1 MTLET
6 NESVVES
13 RFLTCPKFEGVT
25 QNSIKVVNDEY
36 GGAHTYFIDN
46 VYGRDANG
54 DWITEGIDGI
64 SSYQNIQFFE
74 RKTGDNGEQITKEG
88 IVDIQLLDVLIDRL
102 RKLNGKFQSPDN
114 DECLSALHTARSFLQ
129 KRTFERLNREAL
141 GKLKT

>member
-1 MTLET
+1 MKIKR

-36 GGAHTYFIDN
+36 TGAHTYFIDN

-54 DWITEGIDGI
+54 DWFTEGIDGI
-64 SSYQNIQFFE
+64 SSSQKIQFFE
-74 RKTGDNGEQITKEG
+74 RKTCDNGEQITKEG

-141 GKLKT
+141 GKLKI